1 MKAKGILFS
10 LAFAAAC
17 LTAGAQSTE
26 TAQLRLTRVSY
37 EGNVSLN
44 VHFNPFTAGVSTLH
58 GIRFSPPEGDLVQPS
73 FLVGINL
80 GGLPWPGGA
89 VCYYAVQPRIYF
101 PKIAATEYYLAC
113 DIGANTGIGKDQP
126 NGGLSADTAFYLG
139 PMVGGAIDL
148 NGKLALDVSLRVQFL
163 ERIFTKKHQNQV
175 PAVSLGIGLRF

>member
-1 MKAKGILFS
+1 MKAKAILFA

-26 TAQLRLTRVSY
+26 TAQLKLTRISY
-37 EGNVSLN
+37 EGSASLN
-44 VHFNPFTAGVSTLH
+44 IHFNPFTAGVSTLH

-80 GGLPWPGGA
+80 GGLPWPGGM

-101 PKIAATEYYLAC
+101 PKIAAAEYYLAC
-113 DIGANTGIGKDQP
+113 DIGANTGIGKDGQ
-126 NGGLSADTAFYLG
+126 NGGLAADTSFYLG
-139 PMVGGAIDL
+139 PTVGGAFDL
-148 NGKLALDVSLRVQFL
+148 KGGLALDLSFRIQFL
-163 ERIFTKKHQNQV
+163 ERIFTTKHQNQV